1 MCTRTEMVENPALY
15 CKWWLQQPVGTAS
28 HVCVPLFG
36 CVRYI
41 LKKTYQYASG
51 HRTAIGV
58 DSSSEFNK
66 ERKKDKMKEK
76 STL

>member
-41 LKKTYQYASG
+41 KK
-51 HRTAIGV
+51 RINMPV
-58 DSSSEFNK
+58 DIELQLEWIVHQNLAKK
-66 ERKKDKMKEK
+66 ER
-76 STL
+76 